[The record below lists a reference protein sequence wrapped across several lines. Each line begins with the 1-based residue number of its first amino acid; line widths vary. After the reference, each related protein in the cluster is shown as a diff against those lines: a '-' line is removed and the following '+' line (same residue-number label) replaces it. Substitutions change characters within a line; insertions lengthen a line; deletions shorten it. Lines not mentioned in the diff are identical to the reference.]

1 MGKLIY
7 KPFGVIVGIMAGLVS
22 RKVFEAVWGIFDQ
35 EEPPSATTKEA
46 DWPKV
51 LGAAAVQGLTFSVT
65 RAAVERAGAEGF
77 EHLTGIWPGD
87 RRQDESQAAKVLG

>member
-7 KPFGVIVGIMAGLVS
+7 KPFGLMVGIIAGLVS
-22 RKVFEAVWGIFDQ
+22 RKVFEAVWGIFDK
-35 EEPPSATTKEA
+35 EEPPSATTREA

-51 LGAAAVQGLTFSVT
+51 LGAAAVQGVTFSVT

-87 RRQDESQAAKVLG
+87 RHAGESQAAKAVR